1 MIEVSIEADAW
12 TSALPDAEAVV
23 ERACA
28 RALDAVPTADDG
40 DGAAVVAAPLSA
52 PSGAASAV
60 PAPPLPSASAAP
72 GPATAAPGPATASP
86 ETPRA
91 KHQPPAP
98 APAPPAAPVPAL
110 SQLAVSPDHRA
121 VLEAAAAAIPGA
133 AAADVT
139 TIAAFLEGLDDSFF
153 GDDLDALG
161 GA

>member
-1 MIEVSIEADAW
+1 MTRGLGGGQVSVFNPTPRTTYLNITRENIV
-12 TSALPDAEAVV
+12 TVFGAELAH
-23 ERACA
+23 
-28 RALDAVPTADDG
+28 

-139 TIAAFLEGLDDSFF
+139 TIAAFLEGLDDIFF